1 MKYKYLLIAFITM
14 LVCLTELSWGDTYIS
29 MYENVIMTGEN
40 ILRTVK
46 WIMWGSVCIFIV
58 NYKDE

>member
-46 WIMWGSVCIFIV
+46 WIMWGFVIYCIL
-58 NYKDE
+58 KDK